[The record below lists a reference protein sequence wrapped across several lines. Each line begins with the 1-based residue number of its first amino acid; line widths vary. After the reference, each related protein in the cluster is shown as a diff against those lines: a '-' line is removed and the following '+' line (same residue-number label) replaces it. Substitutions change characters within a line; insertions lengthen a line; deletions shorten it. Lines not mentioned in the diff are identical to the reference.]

1 MAKPHTPMT
10 TDVRAAY
17 AAGQDSYFYTDEGH
31 AIRNRLSYADRALGF
46 DRWLEATIAVGR
58 AQAFAE
64 GKAEGIKAMAAA
76 VKADLKPEAEENIGS
91 ADSAQGYKAGVIA
104 AGFIVDITEK
114 ETLKKFGL

>member
-1 MAKPHTPMT
+1 MAKPHIPMT

-17 AAGQDSYFYTDEGH
+17 AAGEDSNFYTDEG
-31 AIRNRLSYADRALGF
+31 YASRYRPTYAERAVGF

-64 GKAEGIKAMAAA
+64 GKAEGIKAMATA
-76 VKADLKPEAEENIGS
+76 VKADLKPEAEEIIGS
-91 ADSAQGYKAGVIA
+91 ADSAQGYKAGIIA

-114 ETLKKFGL
+114 ETLKNFGL